1 MKACGL
7 ALAIMML
14 LAPGLAVGQAED
26 PPPDSPFGGVAM
38 APPWLVAQAA
48 PIFPPGPWPQPPRP
62 PRGLGPGMGAW
73 WTNSEIVKKLGLSE
87 TQVTRIE
94 RTFMQS
100 LLRLVDLRADLEKQ
114 ELHLRPLLDVDR
126 PDEAKVA
133 AQLDL
138 ITAARGKLEKGNAM
152 MMLAIRRVLSIE
164 QWKSLQQERGRP
176 GAPPPPYDPGP
187 QPPHQFAPGPG
198 R

>member
-14 LAPGLAVGQAED
+14 LAPVWRWDRQKPPVGFAVWWRRHGAA
-26 PPPDSPFGGVAM
+26 VARCSSSANIFTWPVAAAT
-38 APPWLVAQAA
+38 APPSRPGARDGSLVD
-48 PIFPPGPWPQPPRP
+48 
-62 PRGLGPGMGAW
+62 
-73 WTNSEIVKKLGLSE
+73 NSEIVKKLGLSE

-94 RTFMQS
+94 QTFMQS
-100 LLRLVDLRADLEKQ
+100 LLRIVDLRADLEKQ
-114 ELHLRPLLDVDR
+114 ELQLRPLLDVDR
-126 PDEAKVA
+126 PDEARVA

-138 ITAARGKLEKGNAM
+138 ITATRGKLEKEHVL
-152 MMLAIRRVLSIE
+152 MMLAIRGALSIE

-176 GAPPPPYDPGP
+176 GAPLPPCESGP
-187 QPPHQFAPGPG
+187 QPPHQFSPGFG

>member
-7 ALAIMML
+7 TLAIVML
-14 LAPGLAVGQAED
+14 LAPGLAAGQAEG
-26 PPPDSPFGGVAM
+26 PPPDSPVGGVVVASS
-38 APPWLVAQAA
+38 WLVAQAA
-48 PIFPPGPWPQPPRP
+48 PLFPPGPWPQPPRP

-73 WTNSEIVKKLGLSE
+73 WTNAEIVKKLGLSE

-94 RTFMQS
+94 QTFMQS

-114 ELHLRPLLDVDR
+114 ELQLRPLLDVDR
-126 PDEAKVA
+126 PDEARVA

-138 ITAARGKLEKGNAM
+138 ITIARGKLEKEHAM
-152 MMLAIRRVLSIE
+152 MMLAMRGALSIE
-164 QWKSLQQERGRP
+164 QWKAFQQERGRP
-176 GAPPPPYDPGP
+176 GAPPPPCEPGP
-187 QPPHQFAPGPG
+187 QPPHQIAPASG